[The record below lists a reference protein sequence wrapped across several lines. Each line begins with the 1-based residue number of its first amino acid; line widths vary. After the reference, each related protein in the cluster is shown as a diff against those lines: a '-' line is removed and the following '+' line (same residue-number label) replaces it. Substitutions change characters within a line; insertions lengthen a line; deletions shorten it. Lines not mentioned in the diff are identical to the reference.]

1 MERPSTL
8 KTMYKTIV
16 LVAIGG
22 ALGSVFRYLTA
33 VLVSRYWTHFFPLGT
48 LITNVVGCLLIGTLI
63 GVLDKNNAT
72 NSDFKWF
79 LITGFCGGYTTFSTF
94 SAENISLF
102 QSNNPI
108 FAFGYIALSLFLGL
122 FCVWIGLSITK

>member
-48 LITNVVGCLLIGTLI
+48 LITNVVGCLLIGTMI
-63 GVLDKNNAT
+63 GVLDKNNAN
-72 NSDFKWF
+72 NSAT
-79 LITGFCGGYTTFSTF
+79 IATGQGSIRDMTIYSKPPFFT
-94 SAENISLF
+94 
-102 QSNNPI
+102 I
-108 FAFGYIALSLFLGL
+108 FRRVL
-122 FCVWIGLSITK
+122 C